1 MVDIRVKFYTEFS
14 MFTNTVQNNHVVLF
28 ARANVLYGVFNFLVL
43 FKASNHKISK
53 KLNKTTFHWMRI
65 IIFRKRSKYNPRF

>member
-28 ARANVLYGVFNFLVL
+28 ARKCITWRVQFFSF